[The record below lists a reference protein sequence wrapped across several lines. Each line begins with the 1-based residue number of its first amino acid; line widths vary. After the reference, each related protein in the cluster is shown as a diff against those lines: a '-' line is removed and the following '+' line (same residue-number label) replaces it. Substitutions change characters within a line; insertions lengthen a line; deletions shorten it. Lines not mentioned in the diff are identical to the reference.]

1 MDQPVA
7 APPRHIIVS
16 APPRHIIYV
25 ARGRPAHDDRGPL
38 PPGHAL
44 SWGAI
49 NAGTV
54 LDGAEY
60 PFPIFN

>member
-1 MDQPVA
+1 MTVQPLHLQDALSPSLSERRV
-7 APPRHIIVS
+7 
-16 APPRHIIYV
+16 IYV
-25 ARGRPAHDDRGPL
+25 ARGRPAHNDRGPL
-38 PPGHAL
+38 PAGHAL

-54 LDGAEY
+54 LDGADY